1 MGNPS
6 TPLRPSLFT
15 YPDVKWQLRSLATSL
30 AHRTQSSHLCPVSLL
45 FPIFTPQFGP
55 VNALVG
61 VYK

>member
-30 AHRTQSSHLCPVSLL
+30 AHPTQSSHLWYEVKLVS
-45 FPIFTPQFGP
+45 